1 MKRNI
6 VSVLEPDTKSKNSYY
21 NLNPEIFK
29 KTVKN
34 IMEIE
39 NVTDNIKS
47 DDENNVFHKIRAN
60 YYNVSLPITLIKVLI
75 WTILI

>member
-1 MKRNI
+1 MSDSIKLPNKNYNILEDLKKSYMKRNI

-39 NVTDNIKS
+39 NVTDNIV
-47 DDENNVFHKIRAN
+47 N
-60 YYNVSLPITLIKVLI
+60 LILTQI
-75 WTILI
+75 IEI

>member
-1 MKRNI
+1 MSDLIKSPNKNYNILEDLKKSYMKRNI

-39 NVTDNIKS
+39 NVTDNIV
-47 DDENNVFHKIRAN
+47 N
-60 YYNVSLPITLIKVLI
+60 LILTQI
-75 WTILI
+75 IEI